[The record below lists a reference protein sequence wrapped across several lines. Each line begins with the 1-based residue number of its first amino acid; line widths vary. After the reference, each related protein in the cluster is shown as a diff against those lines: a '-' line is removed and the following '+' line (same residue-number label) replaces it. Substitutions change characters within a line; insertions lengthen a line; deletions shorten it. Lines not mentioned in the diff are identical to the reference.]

1 LFQLKKYSGNAGVPK
16 KAKSEA
22 YGLALP
28 CLPQQEVVFYIYF
41 YAKNERE
48 KKVSWFSDASRSRS
62 HFTSPAL
69 AVKTIGTPKIGGNF
83 TLVDQDGIPRTSNSF
98 KGDYILVY
106 FGFTYCPD
114 ICPTELTKMAAVVNN
129 IDAAF
134 GPVIQPL
141 FISVDPW
148 RDDVARVRGYVKNF
162 HPRMIGLT
170 GTPDQ
175 VQQVT
180 KAYRVYYSK
189 PPQREENEDY
199 LLDHSIFIYMLD
211 RDGKF
216 LDYFGVNKDVV
227 EITQKVK
234 QHIRERDQL
243 PESLLE
249 RIKALWPFG
258 KEDAY

>member
-16 KAKSEA
+16 KTKSGR
-22 YGLALP
+22 GLWLGTALFAATGSG
-28 CLPQQEVVFYIYF
+28 LLYLFL
-41 YAKNERE
+41 RE
-48 KKVSWFSDASRSRS
+48 KRKREE
-62 HFTSPAL
+62 AL

-98 KGDYILVY
+98 KGDYVLVY